1 MEQFFSRVATK
12 CATAS
17 GHPYA
22 FVLAALSM
30 VLWAA
35 SGVIFD
41 WSDTWQL
48 IVNTGTSVVT
58 FMAVFVIQN
67 SQNRDGAAIQAKL
80 DEVLRAMPKAR
91 EEFIGIEHMTEAQIC
106 AIRAA
111 LEREVQGEDSKQQ
124 TADDSVERL
133 IKRID

>member
-1 MEQFFSRVATK
+1 MEQFFSRVASK
-12 CATAS
+12 SATAM

-22 FVLAALSM
+22 FVLAALLM
-30 VLWAA
+30 VLWGA
-35 SGVIFD
+35 SGVLFD

-58 FMAVFVIQN
+58 FLAVYVIQH

-91 EEFIGIEHMTEAQIC
+91 EEFIGIEHLTEAQSC
-106 AIRAA
+106 AIRTA
-111 LEREVQGEDSKQQ
+111 LEQEVQGQDSKQQ
-124 TADDSVERL
+124 TAGDSADRL
-133 IKRID
+133 IKRRG

>member
-1 MEQFFSRVATK
+1 MEEFFTRVSNRT
-12 CATAS
+12 ATAM

-22 FVLAALSM
+22 FVVATVLM

-35 SGVIFD
+35 SGVVFA

-48 IVNTGTSVVT
+48 VVNTGTSVVT
-58 FMAVFVIQN
+58 FLAVFVIQN

-80 DEVLRAMPKAR
+80 DEVLRAMPRAR

-106 AIRAA
+106 AIRTA
-111 LEREVQGEDSKQQ
+111 LEREVQGDTSKQQ
-124 TADDSVERL
+124 TADDSVDRL

>member
-12 CATAS
+12 SATAM

-22 FVLAALSM
+22 FVLAALAM
-30 VLWAA
+30 VLWAS

-48 IVNTGTSVVT
+48 IVNTGTSIVT
-58 FMAVFVIQN
+58 FLAVFVIQN

-80 DEVLRAMPKAR
+80 DEVLRALPKAR
-91 EEFIGIEHMTEAQIC
+91 EEFVGIEHLTEAQIC
-106 AIRAA
+106 AIRDA
-111 LEREVQGEDSKQQ
+111 LEREVRGKSSKQQ
-124 TADDSVERL
+124 TADDSADRML
-133 IKRID
+133 HRIG

>member
-1 MEQFFSRVATK
+1 M
-12 CATAS
+12 
-17 GHPYA
+17 GHPFS
-22 FVLAALSM
+22 FVLAALLM
-30 VLWAA
+30 VLWGA

-58 FMAVFVIQN
+58 FLAVFVIQN

-91 EEFIGIEHMTEAQIC
+91 EQFIGIEHLTEAQIC
-106 AIRAA
+106 AIRDA
-111 LEREVQGEDSKQQ
+111 LEREVRGEDSKQQ
-124 TADDSVERL
+124 TADDSAERM
-133 IKRID
+133 IERIG

>member
-1 MEQFFSRVATK
+1 M
-12 CATAS
+12 

-22 FVLAALSM
+22 FVLAALIM
-30 VLWAA
+30 VLWGA

-58 FMAVFVIQN
+58 FLAVFVIQN

-91 EEFIGIEHMTEAQIC
+91 EAFIGIEHLTEARIC
-106 AIRAA
+106 AIRDA

-124 TADDSVERL
+124 TADDSVDRL